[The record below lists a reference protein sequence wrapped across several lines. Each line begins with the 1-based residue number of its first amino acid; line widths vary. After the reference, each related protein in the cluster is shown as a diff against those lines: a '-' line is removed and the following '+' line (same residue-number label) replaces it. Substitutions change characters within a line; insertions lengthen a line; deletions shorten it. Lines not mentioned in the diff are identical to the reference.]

1 MGTGNENIQ
10 PGPQEKNHNKTRHDQ
25 TNFKPKIEK
34 REQANPTI
42 LSRART
48 SDNSDVY
55 KQKQTWQIRAE
66 WHRHDFIQQPERK

>member
-34 REQANPTI
+34 REQE
-42 LSRART
+42 
-48 SDNSDVY
+48 
-55 KQKQTWQIRAE
+55 IRL
-66 WHRHDFIQQPERK
+66 FLPERGHLTTRTCTNKTNMAKKHSLVARVSRTLVPCG